1 MRFTG
6 VPDTMTDR
14 SELRRKLR
22 ANVRSL
28 GERYFVDATEEQ
40 VGAETVEHWKLT
52 LGALTYLSARNVLL
66 VGEPGTGKNDVR
78 ERCRGRPLG
87 TSVRSVRSHTDS
99 GSPGPDERGDAG
111 APPRRHAHDGGS

>member
-1 MRFTG
+1 MRAANRFMRFTG

-28 GERYFVDATEEQ
+28 GERYFIDATEEQ

-52 LGALTYLSARNVLL
+52 LGAITYLSARNVLL
-66 VGEPGTGKNDVR
+66 VGEPGTSK
-78 ERCRGRPLG
+78 
-87 TSVRSVRSHTDS
+87 TTFASVVGAALS
-99 GSPGPDERGDAG
+99 GLPFDLLART
-111 APPRRHAHDGGS
+111 